1 MHRYFYI
8 FYQRYFDN
16 ILRDVEANTVRLKE
30 HGQDVLVLEKMNTIY
45 RTFNDTAYQGSVP
58 GAIGTKGTDATG
70 DLATDVRRRCC
81 YSVMAGMPEK
91 TVEYLLETR
100 IDAQTDD
107 GLVDKFLEDFILTHI
122 IHMPVNILCSYLKNY
137 YMRGSTVRMD
147 DTLPIDDYEHKIVA
161 KRRVVTFLNLWVQI
175 LGLRFFL
182 DPASNSFVE
191 ELYCYVLEDS
201 RQFPEMLSN
210 LELMCAIRQLRE
222 SAMRTINRHSSLVLD
237 CGIYCNQAPAPN
249 PVLPFDTCNQVIYLS
264 DTSSF
269 VMSIRLDKTAADI
282 CEMAK
287 TKMRYGSSSNEELQL
302 VEVKSSGER
311 IIFSPS
317 DISVPTMISL
327 NGRLYI
333 AYNDEIETLIPVA
346 QQDGPSENVHSSL
359 LDHLSS
365 VDIAQQLLIFHTQL
379 LEATDD
385 IEFII
390 QVFGREQFPNRVTSN
405 LDLLMRRFNEVQFW
419 TTTEVLLAHGNTKR
433 LSILKKFIKIA
444 AHAKE
449 NKDLLSLFAIVL
461 GLSNVAVSRITHLW
475 DKLPSKMKQQY
486 AEFEEL
492 LDPCRNHRAYRMLTA
507 SMSAPMVPFIPLLLK
522 DLTFTH
528 EGNKTYFAGLINFE
542 KMISGTFTAALK
554 SFAIFFSAVAFE
566 RKVFKSEN
574 LVRNFK
580 VIDNQRRLME
590 LSYQIEPS
598 KRKRL

>member
-1 MHRYFYI
+1 M
-8 FYQRYFDN
+8 D
-16 ILRDVEANTVRLKE
+16 
-30 HGQDVLVLEKMNTIY
+30 
-45 RTFNDTAYQGSVP
+45 SS
-58 GAIGTKGTDATG
+58 
-70 DLATDVRRRCC
+70 

-107 GLVDKFLEDFILTHI
+107 DLV
-122 IHMPVNILCSYLKNY
+122 
-137 YMRGSTVRMD
+137 GMD
-147 DTLPIDDYEHKIVA
+147 GTLPIDDYEHKIVA
-161 KRRVVTFLNLWVQI
+161 KRRVVAFLNLWVQI
-175 LGLRFFL
+175 VGLRFFL

-210 LELMCAIRQLRE
+210 LELMCTIRQLRE
-222 SAMRTINRHSSLVLD
+222 SAMQTINRHSSVVLD
-237 CGIYCNQAPAPN
+237 CG
-249 PVLPFDTCNQVIYLS
+249 NQVIYLS

-287 TKMRYGSSSNEELQL
+287 TKIRYGGSSEQLHL
-302 VEVKSSGER
+302 VEVKSNGER
-311 IIFSPS
+311 IVFSPN
-317 DISVPTMISL
+317 DISIPTMISL
-327 NGRLYI
+327 NGLLYI
-333 AYNDEIETLIPVA
+333 AHNDEIETLAPLP
-346 QQDGPSENVHSSL
+346 QQCSPSEGIYASL
-359 LDHLSS
+359 LDYLSS
-365 VDIAQQLLIFHTQL
+365 IDIAQQLLIFHTQL

-385 IEFII
+385 IELIT
-390 QVFGREQFPNRVTSN
+390 QVFGREQFPNRITSN

-419 TTTEVLLAHGNTKR
+419 TTTEVLLAQSNTKR

-449 NKDLLSLFAIVL
+449 NKDLLSLFAIIL
-461 GLSNVAVSRITHLW
+461 GLSNIAVSRITHLW

-507 SMSAPMVPFIPLLLK
+507 NMSAPTVPFIPLLLK

-542 KMISGTFTAALK
+542 KMHMIANILRGFRQCK
-554 SFAIFFSAVAFE
+554 YPAIAYE
-566 RKVFKSEN
+566 RKVFKSKN

-598 KRKRL
+598 KRKHL